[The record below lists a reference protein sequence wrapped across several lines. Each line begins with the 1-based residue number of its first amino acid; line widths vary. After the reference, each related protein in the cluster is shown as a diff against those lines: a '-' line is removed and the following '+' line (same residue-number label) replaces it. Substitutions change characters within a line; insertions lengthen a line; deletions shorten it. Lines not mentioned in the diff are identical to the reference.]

1 MGTIKKGILGGFSGK
16 VGTVVGG
23 SWNSISYM
31 RSLADSYSDAK
42 TERQV
47 CQRGRFSAAVTFMKN
62 IAPYVRIGFRN
73 CEAGQSPY
81 SAAMSFVLKNAVV
94 GCGEEAVVNFSKV
107 LVSQGGLT
115 GVADAAVEVAG
126 GKASF
131 TWTDNG
137 GIGNAKSED
146 VAMVLAY
153 NKDRQEAVYD
163 LQAAAR
169 ADGAAEL
176 TLPAAWEDEA
186 LAVYLSFRS
195 VEGRTVTKSVC
206 LLDDEAVQEPDEE
219 PGGGGTD
226 GGTSGGSGTGG
237 EGNEGSFG

>member
-1 MGTIKKGILGGFSGK
+1 MHLIKKGILGGFSGK

-31 RSLADSYSDAK
+31 RSLADSYKDAK

-47 CQRGRFSAAVTFMKN
+47 CQRGRFSAVVAFMKT
-62 IAPYVRIGFRN
+62 IAPYLRIGYRN

-81 SAAMSFVLKNAVV
+81 SAAMSFVLKNAVT
-94 GCGEEAVVNFSKV
+94 GCGDETVVNFSKA

-131 TWTDNG
+131 TWTDNSG
-137 GIGNAKSED
+137 SGSAKSED
-146 VAMVLAY
+146 VAMLLAY

-163 LQAAAR
+163 LQAATR
-169 ADGAAEL
+169 ADGSAEL

-186 LAVYLSFRS
+186 LAIYLSFQS
-195 VEGRTVTKSVC
+195 VDSRTVTKSIC
-206 LLDDEAVQEPDEE
+206 LQDDGVTQE
-219 PGGGGTD
+219 PGGGGT
-226 GGTSGGSGTGG
+226 GGSGEG
-237 EGNEGSFG
+237 EEGTFG

>member
-47 CQRGRFSAAVTFMKN
+47 CQRGRFAAVVAFVKN
-62 IAPYVRIGFRN
+62 IAPYLRVGFRN
-73 CEAGQSPY
+73 CEVGQSPY
-81 SAAMSFVLKNAVV
+81 STATSFALKNAVT
-94 GCGEEAVVNFSKV
+94 GCGKEAVVDFSKA
-107 LVSQGGLT
+107 LVSQGSLT

-131 TWTDNG
+131 TWTDNS
-137 GIGNAKSED
+137 GIGSAKATD
-146 VAMVLAY
+146 AVMVLAY
-153 NKDRQEAVYD
+153 NKERQEAVYD
-163 LQAAAR
+163 LQTATR
-169 ADGAAEL
+169 SEGTAEL
-176 TLPAAWEDEA
+176 TLPATWEDEA

-195 VEGRTVTKSVC
+195 VDDSAVTRSVC
-206 LLDDEAVQEPDEE
+206 LQDDEAVQEPGEE
-219 PGGGGTD
+219 SGGGT
-226 GGTSGGSGTGG
+226 GEEG
-237 EGNEGSFG
+237 EGEEGTFG